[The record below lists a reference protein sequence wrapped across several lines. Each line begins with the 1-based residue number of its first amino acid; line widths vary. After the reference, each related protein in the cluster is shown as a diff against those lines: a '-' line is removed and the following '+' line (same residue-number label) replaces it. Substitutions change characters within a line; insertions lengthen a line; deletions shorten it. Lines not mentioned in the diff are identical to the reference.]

1 MIPDRVRDKPYPA
14 KWWPLGRIMFY
25 SGTEPR
31 DPRSLRQEGP
41 PMIRFLLLIAV
52 IAIGADAILN
62 NGAYTQA
69 AWRELSA
76 HAVKIQGSGTDATVS
91 LDKRQ

>member
-1 MIPDRVRDKPYPA
+1 
-14 KWWPLGRIMFY
+14 
-25 SGTEPR
+25 
-31 DPRSLRQEGP
+31 
-41 PMIRFLLLIAV
+41 MIRFLLLLAV

-76 HAVKIQGSGTDATVS
+76 QAVKIQGSGSDARVS
-91 LDKRQ
+91 LEKRE